1 MTEFRKNIIKNTFE
15 INVYMTFNFVI
26 KIILKCGKHIIVLQ
40 TVNNAYRHSSQVTWN
55 HSGKV

>member
-26 KIILKCGKHIIVLQ
+26 KIILKCGKHIIFLQ
-40 TVNNAYRHSSQVTWN
+40 TVTSAYRHSSQVIGN
-55 HSGKV
+55 YSGKV